1 MLRRNGEGVVL
12 GGVRGD
18 GQGVCACV
26 WGCAGR
32 VGKVGAGVCEDG
44 DWLGCASGK
53 GGIRADP
60 EGLGFRVWE
69 EGFKRYRQGLKS

>member
-32 VGKVGAGVCEDG
+32 VGKVGAGCARMGIGWVVLAGKAGCDG
-44 DWLGCASGK
+44 
-53 GGIRADP
+53 
-60 EGLGFRVWE
+60 GLGGRVWE
-69 EGFKRYRQGLKS
+69 EGFKR